1 MCLIICPLKV
11 FLNKLLGL
19 SIDEKQLRG
28 SSNYE
33 NKKVKERKMR
43 HEVNVGV
50 IRIIFK
56 IISGIMHLSSSRLDN
71 YPLIVLS

>member
-1 MCLIICPLKV
+1 MCLIICPLEV
-11 FLNKLLGL
+11 FLNKLQGL
-19 SIDEKQLRG
+19 NIDEKQLRG

-33 NKKVKERKMR
+33 NKKLRERKMR

-56 IISGIMHLSSSRLDN
+56 VISGIMYLSLCRLN
-71 YPLIVLS
+71 NHPLIVPS

>member
-1 MCLIICPLKV
+1 MCLIICPLEV
-11 FLNKLLGL
+11 FLNKLQGL
-19 SIDEKQLRG
+19 NIDEKQLRG

-33 NKKVKERKMR
+33 NKKLRERKMR

-56 IISGIMHLSSSRLDN
+56 VISGIMYLSLGRLN
-71 YPLIVLS
+71 NHPLIVSS

>member
-11 FLNKLLGL
+11 FLNKLRGL

-33 NKKVKERKMR
+33 NKKIKERRMR

-56 IISGIMHLSSSRLDN
+56 IISGIMYLSLGRLN
-71 YPLIVLS
+71 NHPLIVPS